1 MKNNVNYWAFKEI
14 SGIICYSLNMGILC
28 CCMSLLTNLSINYQ
42 LYSIAIH
49 IIEKF
54 YDMVSVKDTAMIV
67 D

>member
-1 MKNNVNYWAFKEI
+1 
-14 SGIICYSLNMGILC
+14 MGILC

-54 YDMVSVKDTAMIV
+54 CDMVSVKDTAMIV

>member
-1 MKNNVNYWAFKEI
+1 
-14 SGIICYSLNMGILC
+14 MGILC
-28 CCMSLLTNLSINYQ
+28 SCMSLLTNLSINYQ

-54 YDMVSVKDTAMIV
+54 CDMVSVKDTAMIV